1 MNVPDPV
8 DALQLMLAL
17 SVNALCANPEIT
29 KPPHPLGMLGGQWRL
44 ERIALAPDPYL
55 EDTEDK
61 PDPEALQE
69 DDLAEEAPK
78 KKKSGASRKKS
89 GRRKKAD

>member
-8 DALQLMLAL
+8 DALQLMLTL

-44 ERIALAPDPYL
+44 ERNHVPALSAARIGYGIIARPRI
-55 EDTEDK
+55 TNFGK
-61 PDPEALQE
+61 P
-69 DDLAEEAPK
+69 
-78 KKKSGASRKKS
+78 
-89 GRRKKAD
+89 GRVTLLP

>member
-44 ERIALAPDPYL
+44 ERNHVPALSAARIGYGIIARPRV
-55 EDTEDK
+55 TNFGK
-61 PDPEALQE
+61 PGHVTPL
-69 DDLAEEAPK
+69 P
-78 KKKSGASRKKS
+78 
-89 GRRKKAD
+89 